1 MLVSSIGRVMS
12 HLPAKTTIAR
22 KRKMVMPQL
31 ETFQQFCKVQLHYVY
46 QFDHSEEDLF

>member
-12 HLPAKTTIAR
+12 HLPAKITVAR

-31 ETFQQFCKVQLHYVY
+31 ETFHQFCKVQLHYVY
-46 QFDHSEEDLF
+46 QFDHAEADLF